1 MGTFII
7 KNYSTLKDEVAIEL
21 ANATMHITNPD
32 QLIKD
37 VGKYNVG
44 ISVQHN
50 EKTGAMVATIIDRD

>member
-7 KNYSTLKDEVAIEL
+7 KNYSTLKDDIAIEM
-21 ANATMHITNPD
+21 ANAITHITNPD

-37 VGKYNVG
+37 AEKYNVG

-50 EKTGAMVATIIDRD
+50 EKTGAVVVTIIDRD